1 MQNEGEYGSGGFPK
15 ENGGVQP
22 PRQSRNL
29 PKANTFAEAKIS
41 IIVKTPRPVG
51 RGVSILQFSFCFK
64 YVYAVVAVDDSYN

>member
-1 MQNEGEYGSGGFPK
+1 MQNAGEYGSGGFPK

-29 PKANTFAEAKIS
+29 PKANTFAEVKIS

-51 RGVSILQFSFCFK
+51 RGVRLLTNL
-64 YVYAVVAVDDSYN
+64 YNKIQIVKLHKQ